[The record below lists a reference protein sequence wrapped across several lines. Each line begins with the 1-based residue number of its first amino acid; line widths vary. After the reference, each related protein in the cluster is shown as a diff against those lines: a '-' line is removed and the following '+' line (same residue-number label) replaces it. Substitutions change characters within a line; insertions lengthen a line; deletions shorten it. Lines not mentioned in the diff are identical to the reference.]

1 MSYID
6 KISVGGTVYDIQ
18 DSNAAP
24 QTEVDELKSAVT
36 SLEGAVEQLESGSLS
51 ALGASEGQVPVA
63 DGEGEWAWGDAPGGG
78 GTVTDVQVNGV
89 SVLDAQGVANVPMI
103 TPTTPGVAKVEQYSA
118 YGINVRN
125 DGTLQ
130 VVTASDAQIKSG
142 DASNDRRPITPS
154 NQHQSTFYAL
164 AKAAGADMKD
174 IASTT
179 VGTYPEAQKSAIS
192 TMLNGSVAVTGTTPS
207 ITALPGIRYICGEVA
222 TLDITIPV
230 SGIVDVVF
238 ESGSTPTVLTATG
251 VTWPSWFDATALEAN
266 TTYEISIADG
276 YGAVM
281 TWA

>member
-24 QTEVDELKSAVT
+24 QTEVDELKSAVA
-36 SLEGAVEQLESGSLS
+36 SLDNAVEQLESGSLS

-78 GTVTDVQVNGV
+78 GTVTDVQIDGT
-89 SVLDAQGVANVPMI
+89 SILDAQGVAN
-103 TPTTPGVAKVEQYSA
+103 
-118 YGINVRN
+118 
-125 DGTLQ
+125 
-130 VVTASDAQIKSG
+130 
-142 DASNDRRPITPS
+142 ITPS
-154 NQHQSTFYAL
+154 AL
-164 AKAAGADMKD
+164 D
-174 IASTT
+174 IKQT
-179 VGTYPEAQKSAIS
+179 VS
-192 TMLNGSVAVTGTTPS
+192 GTTPS
-207 ITALPGIRYICGEVA
+207 ITALSGIRYICGEVA
-222 TLDITIPV
+222 TLDITLPA
-230 SGIVDVVF
+230 SGCFDVVF

-281 TWA
+281 AWA

>member
-36 SLEGAVEQLESGSLS
+36 SLEGAVEELESGSLS
-51 ALGASEGQVPVA
+51 ALGASEGQVPIA

-89 SVLDAQGVANVPMI
+89 SVLSQGVANVPVASGTNLGAIKVSGYGLQMQNDSNTI
-103 TPTTPGVAKVEQYSA
+103 SSKPANNNEIKAGVRAWEAIVPTS
-118 YGINVRN
+118 
-125 DGTLQ
+125 
-130 VVTASDAQIKSG
+130 
-142 DASNDRRPITPS
+142 
-154 NQHQSTFYAL
+154 QHVSTFYGL

-192 TMLNGSVAVTGTTPS
+192 TMLNGAVAVTGTTPS

-222 TLDITIPV
+222 TLDITLPA
-230 SGIVDVVF
+230 SGCFDVVF